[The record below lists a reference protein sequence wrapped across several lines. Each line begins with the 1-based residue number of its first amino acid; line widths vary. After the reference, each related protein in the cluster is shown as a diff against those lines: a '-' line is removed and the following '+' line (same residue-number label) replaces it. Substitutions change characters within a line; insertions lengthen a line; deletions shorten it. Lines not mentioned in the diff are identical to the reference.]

1 MREFRIFFYGAGD
14 ELPYMMDIRAKELDA
29 AEEQARAFLIM
40 GGGRYKAAE
49 VFEPWRTLWR
59 SSGRKFDY
67 SPNL

>member
-1 MREFRIFFYGAGD
+1 MKEYRIFFYAAGD
-14 ELPYMMDIRAKELDA
+14 ELPYMMDIKAKELDA
-29 AEEQARAFLIM
+29 AEDQARAFLIM

-59 SSGRKFDY
+59 SSGRKCDY